1 MLLALLAGACS
12 ADEQS
17 PENAAR
23 QEQKARDAAR
33 AGEEATRAGRA
44 APARHNDIVEGLQVA
59 VRSAQ
64 EAQWDRGDLGSQP
77 APRPLKKACED
88 VQATAQYASALPS
101 PHPSGYD
108 EAIQFSR
115 IAADYCLARIA
126 RISASQPL
134 PEVAAEIET
143 QLRHILGRVYAT
155 NA

>member
-1 MLLALLAGACS
+1 MLLVLLAGACS

-23 QEQKARDAAR
+23 QEQKMRDAVR
-33 AGEEATRAGRA
+33 AGEEATRAGRPA
-44 APARHNDIVEGLQVA
+44 LARHNDIVEGLQVA

-64 EAQWDRGDLGSQP
+64 EAQLDRGVLGSQP
-77 APRPLKKACED
+77 ASAPLKKACED
-88 VQATAQYASALPS
+88 VQAIAQYASALPL
-101 PHPSGYD
+101 PHPPRYD

-126 RISASQPL
+126 RVSASQPL

-143 QLRHILGRVYAT
+143 QLRHTLGRVYAT